1 MSRPERVYRVLL
13 LAYPREFRRDYGPQ
27 MEQAFG
33 DLYRQACERG
43 RRRGIGL
50 LWALTISDLART
62 AVEQRIMPC
71 ADHEE
76 VAMYDRRLAV
86 VGSLLLLAPLYFVSA
101 SLLKY
106 GLGIGFLFDPLE
118 VFLSPSGRRV
128 VFNLV
133 SPFVF
138 LGGLRLALALNTYAV
153 ARERKKRRKDAREYR
168 QAQAEVVEHRGRR
181 REHPVISD
189 AVRVRVPRK
198 LHLPSIV
205 SRALYSLAGPT
216 YIRRGASG

>member
-13 LAYPREFRRDYGPQ
+13 LAYPREFRREYGPQ

-62 AVEQRIMPC
+62 AVEQRITPR

-76 VAMYDRRLAV
+76 VAIYDRRLAV

-106 GLGIGFLFDPLE
+106 GLGIGILFDPLE
-118 VFLSPSGRRV
+118 VFLSASGRRV

-138 LGGLRLALALNTYAV
+138 LGGLCLALALNTYAV
-153 ARERKKRRKDAREYR
+153 AR
-168 QAQAEVVEHRGRR
+168 VNVR
-181 REHPVISD
+181 REERTLVSTVRLKLRLSNI
-189 AVRVRVPRK
+189 AVAAV
-198 LHLPSIV
+198 SI
-205 SRALYSLAGPT
+205 LLLATLLGYVFLENFT
-216 YIRRGASG
+216 YRP